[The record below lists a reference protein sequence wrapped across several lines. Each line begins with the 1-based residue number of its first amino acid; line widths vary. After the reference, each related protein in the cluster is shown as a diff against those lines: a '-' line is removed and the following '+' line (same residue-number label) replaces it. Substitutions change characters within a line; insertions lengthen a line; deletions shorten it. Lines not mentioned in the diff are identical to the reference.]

1 MGLCILT
8 PSILYTGL
16 NRWESTFNNSKAQG
30 KTFSSPNGPW
40 KAALI
45 SGPPGIGKTTSA
57 TLVAKE
63 SGRDL
68 LEFNASDARSKKA
81 ISQGMGD
88 VTGSQVLNF
97 NPKKDGK
104 KPASKKRIII
114 MDEVDGMG
122 AGDRSGMAELI
133 KMIKGSMVPI
143 ICICNDRQ
151 SQKVKS
157 LLPYCM
163 DLRYRRPTKSV
174 IARRAVQIGQ
184 QQGMR
189 IETNA
194 AEAIAESCGNDIR
207 QVLNCLQMWS
217 NKKGDSMTY
226 KDLKERENDI
236 NKDEILRVSMFDA
249 TKIIVQGRRGLS
261 GADPKAERDSLY
273 NRSDAFFVD
282 YGLMGLMVHQNYPK
296 VLAGQYSEARR
307 ANSEDKTLEFLE
319 QMHAATDAMSDFAVA
334 ENAVRS
340 GDQNWG
346 LLPFA
351 AMMCVK
357 TGYHA
362 GGENG
367 GFLSSFPEFAG
378 WMGKNSTRGKK
389 TRLLNELS
397 HHMNYKV
404 SGDTQELRMS
414 YLPILRERFSTLL
427 TADDGA
433 KTEEAIQLMDEYGLD
448 RDDLFENLDE
458 FKMDKNARALS
469 SLLDSKQ
476 KAAFTRA
483 YNAVSHKSQ
492 ALVDEQGAGKTKR
505 SKSSSNGDLKD
516 PEVVDDDAQLESG
529 DDEDDDDDDAEG
541 RKALENFKKKSKKK
555 GGRKSTGK
563 NVPAKGKSKANK

>member
-1 MGLCILT
+1 M
-8 PSILYTGL
+8 
-16 NRWESTFNNSKAQG
+16 
-30 KTFSSPNGPW
+30 
-40 KAALI
+40 
-45 SGPPGIGKTTSA
+45 
-57 TLVAKE
+57 
-63 SGRDL
+63 
-68 LEFNASDARSKKA
+68 EFNASDARSKKA

-97 NPKKDGK
+97 DAPKKGGANG
-104 KPASKKRIII
+104 KPAAKQQRVII

-133 KMIKGSMVPI
+133 KMIKGSRVPI

-151 SQKVKS
+151 SQKMKS

-217 NKKGDSMTY
+217 SKKGDSMTY
-226 KDLKERENDI
+226 KDLKEREGSI

-249 TKIIVQGRRGLS
+249 TKIILEGRRGLS
-261 GADPKAERDSLY
+261 GADAKAERDSLY
-273 NRSDAFFVD
+273 SRSDAFFVD
-282 YGLMGLMVHQNYPK
+282 YSLMGLMVHQNYPK
-296 VLAGQYSEARR
+296 VLNGQYGEAKR
-307 ANSEDKTLEFLE
+307 ANSEAKTLEFLE
-319 QMHAATDAMSDFAVA
+319 QMHEATAAMSDYAVA
-334 ENAVRS
+334 EQAVRG

-346 LLPFA
+346 LLPFS

-367 GFLSSFPEFAG
+367 GFVSGFPEFTA

-389 TRLLNELS
+389 SRLLNELG

-404 SGDTQELRMS
+404 SGDSSELRMS
-414 YLPILRERFSTLL
+414 YLPILRERFVSLL
-427 TADDGA
+427 TSEEGA
-433 KTEEAIQLMDEYGLD
+433 KTEEAIELMDEYGLD
-448 RDDLFENLDE
+448 RDDVFENLDE
-458 FKMDKNARALS
+458 FKMDKKAKAISAL
-469 SLLDSKQ
+469 LESKQ

-483 YNAVSHKSQ
+483 YNAGSHKSQ
-492 ALVDEQGAGKTKR
+492 ALVDEQGGGKTIKKKA
-505 SKSSSNGDLKD
+505 SGGADLKD
-516 PEVVDDDAQLESG
+516 PDVVDDDAQQES
-529 DDEDDDDDDAEG
+529 DDDDDDDDAEAL
-541 RKALENFKKKSKKK
+541 KAMEKFKKRGAKKGARKSAGKGAKGKSAKSTKSKSKKK
-555 GGRKSTGK
+555 
-563 NVPAKGKSKANK
+563 